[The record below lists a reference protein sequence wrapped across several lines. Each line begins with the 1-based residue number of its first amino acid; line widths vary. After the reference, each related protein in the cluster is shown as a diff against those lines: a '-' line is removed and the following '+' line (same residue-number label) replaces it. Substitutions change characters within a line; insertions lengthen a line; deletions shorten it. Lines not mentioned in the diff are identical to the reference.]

1 MCFFCNGAVSCNEAE
16 RRALLNFKADLED
29 PSSRLSSWA
38 GSNGDCCTWS
48 GVTCDNITGHVTH
61 LHLECLYCLEKS
73 KFKGKIN
80 PSLLDLKR
88 LTYLDL
94 SDNNFQGIP
103 IPGFLGSMLS
113 LNSLLLDS
121 SGFGGSIPHQLGNL
135 SNLQQLSLKATTDYL
150 LYADTLQW
158 LSGLPSLEY
167 LDLSNV
173 DLRNASNWLIMIN
186 TIPRLSELYL
196 SNCHIRHNPPLPKV
210 NLTFLSV
217 LDLGLN
223 YFRGPIPD
231 EIQNLTSLVSLSM
244 PTNNFNASLPNW
256 LFNFPH
262 LQHLDFAG
270 SELVG
275 KVPNGIENLT
285 SLVYLELSMNE
296 NLELEGGIPSSF
308 KHLCNLNTLSM
319 SSVKVNANISQVLEI
334 LGECPSRT
342 LEVLRL
348 NGCQLFGQLVD
359 GIGKFKRLSHLTLS
373 DNSISGLIPMSIGEM
388 ESLSYMNLAGNQIN
402 GTIPTSFGKL
412 ANLEWADIS
421 MNSME
426 GVVYPEIHFANLQNL
441 SCFSASGNK
450 MVMKVGQDWVPPKLL
465 YILNLNSWQI
475 GPHFPKWIRQI
486 LYLQSLDL
494 SNAGITE
501 PIPEWFFWERHFQYG
516 YLNLSHNR
524 IPGKLPSYLSA
535 LTSDSLFD
543 FNAQFLNLGANLL
556 SGEIPNCWKNW
567 PKLKVLRLAS
577 NNFTGKIPT
586 SIGTLSSLRSLRIEN
601 NSLTGEIPSSLVNC
615 SSLLSI
621 DLGDNSLEG
630 NIPKWIAEQGLSNL
644 HIINLRGNKFKGSI
658 PEELCHL
665 QLLQILDLS
674 HNSLSGN
681 LPDCIGNFSAM
692 SSSKTH
698 AKGEIFVFYGRKQLF
713 VEYLF
718 LVTKGQVNGYS
729 TILNYVRSLD
739 LSWNNFSG
747 EIPGQIT
754 RLATLQ
760 YLNLSHNSFS
770 GVIPKDIAAM
780 GSLESLDLSWN
791 QMCQEIPT
799 GLGSLTFLNHLN
811 LSYNNFSGKIP
822 SSTQLQSL
830 DSSSFVGNKQLCGR
844 PLNERCETK
853 DVVPGFGKGNEDS
866 GLSWFSGNIV
876 IGFVAGLWAVIIPV
890 AVNPRW
896 RLFYFGFL
904 DYMGIKL
911 WTCLT
916 SWS

>member
-1 MCFFCNGAVSCNEAE
+1 
-16 RRALLNFKADLED
+16 
-29 PSSRLSSWA
+29 
-38 GSNGDCCTWS
+38 
-48 GVTCDNITGHVTH
+48 
-61 LHLECLYCLEKS
+61 
-73 KFKGKIN
+73 
-80 PSLLDLKR
+80 
-88 LTYLDL
+88 
-94 SDNNFQGIP
+94 
-103 IPGFLGSMLS
+103 
-113 LNSLLLDS
+113 
-121 SGFGGSIPHQLGNL
+121 
-135 SNLQQLSLKATTDYL
+135 
-150 LYADTLQW
+150 
-158 LSGLPSLEY
+158 
-167 LDLSNV
+167 
-173 DLRNASNWLIMIN
+173 
-186 TIPRLSELYL
+186 
-196 SNCHIRHNPPLPKV
+196 
-210 NLTFLSV
+210 
-217 LDLGLN
+217 
-223 YFRGPIPD
+223 
-231 EIQNLTSLVSLSM
+231 
-244 PTNNFNASLPNW
+244 
-256 LFNFPH
+256 
-262 LQHLDFAG
+262 
-270 SELVG
+270 
-275 KVPNGIENLT
+275 
-285 SLVYLELSMNE
+285 
-296 NLELEGGIPSSF
+296 
-308 KHLCNLNTLSM
+308 M

-426 GVVYPEIHFANLQNL
+426 
-441 SCFSASGNK
+441 
-450 MVMKVGQDWVPPKLL
+450 
-465 YILNLNSWQI
+465 
-475 GPHFPKWIRQI
+475 
-486 LYLQSLDL
+486 
-494 SNAGITE
+494 
-501 PIPEWFFWERHFQYG
+501 
-516 YLNLSHNR
+516 
-524 IPGKLPSYLSA
+524 
-535 LTSDSLFD
+535 
-543 FNAQFLNLGANLL
+543 
-556 SGEIPNCWKNW
+556 
-567 PKLKVLRLAS
+567 
-577 NNFTGKIPT
+577 GKIPT

-760 YLNLSHNSFS
+760 YLNLSHNS
-770 GVIPKDIAAM
+770 
-780 GSLESLDLSWN
+780 
-791 QMCQEIPT
+791 
-799 GLGSLTFLNHLN
+799 
-811 LSYNNFSGKIP
+811 GKIP